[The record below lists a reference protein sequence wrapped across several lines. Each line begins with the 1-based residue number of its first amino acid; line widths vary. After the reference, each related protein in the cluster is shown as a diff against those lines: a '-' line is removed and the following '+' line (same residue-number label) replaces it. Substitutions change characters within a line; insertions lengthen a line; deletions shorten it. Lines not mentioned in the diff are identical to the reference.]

1 MSRYHNRVWGTVQD
15 IQFLAFVVCL
25 SFLYI
30 DALERIGE
38 SQVEVEKNDEVARE
52 GDHEVRRQ

>member
-1 MSRYHNRVWGTVQD
+1 MYIV
-15 IQFLAFVVCL
+15 QFLAFVVCL